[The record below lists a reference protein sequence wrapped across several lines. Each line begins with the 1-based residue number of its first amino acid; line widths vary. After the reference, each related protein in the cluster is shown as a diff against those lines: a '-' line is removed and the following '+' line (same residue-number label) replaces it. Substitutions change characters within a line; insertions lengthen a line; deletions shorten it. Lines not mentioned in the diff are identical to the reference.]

1 MKDPDKL
8 LKRLAAASRREETQ
22 SADGLPFGLATRVL
36 ARFREGRE
44 PSLWGSLALGALPVA
59 IVVTMGCFL
68 LGSPDAPPADDAGAI
83 ASLMVETQL
92 PAAP

>member
-8 LKRLAAASRREETQ
+8 LKRLAASSRREETQ

-44 PSLWGSLALGALPVA
+44 PSLWESLALGALPVA
-59 IVVTMGCFL
+59 AAITMACVM
-68 LGSPDAPPADDAGAI
+68 LGSPEAPPQDDADVI
-83 ASLMVETQL
+83 AQVILETQL
-92 PAAP
+92 PTSR